1 MPATTNKIFEE
12 NIREGAALSRAL
24 WLLMAGVIE
33 KSYPHAIG
41 KEELIAIFHLA
52 TEIQAR
58 TEAAERQFYEEAAR
72 S

>member
-1 MPATTNKIFEE
+1 MTAATNKIFEE
-12 NIREGAALSRAL
+12 NICEGAALSRAL

-33 KSYPHAIG
+33 KSYPHTIG
-41 KEELIAIFHLA
+41 KEELTSIYQLA
-52 TEIQAR
+52 TEIRNR